1 MTAPSCEGIARRAR
15 LHVGMARPDSPS
27 NPTCVSD
34 AGRSGV
40 GVRMI
45 RARTLLLLVLLALGC
60 AQPVLRRDWSD
71 FDGPGAEV
79 LQRETLPPPNFPDP
93 LEPLNRSLWK
103 FNHALIV
110 GIADPVG
117 RVYRVVVP
125 RFARNRIRDFAAN
138 LVYPRNLVTNLLQGR
153 LREAGD
159 ETARFLVNTTVGLAG
174 LWDPA
179 TRWLEIAAAPEDFG
193 QVFATWGWR
202 PSTFVVLPIAGP
214 SSVRDGVGLLPDS
227 VLDPATYFFPAS
239 WVFTWNDMVDSI
251 PAYRRFTSTAFDS
264 YEDARLLWSLARE
277 TRIEPYDLNAPGE
290 STGATQTLEVAFLGP
305 RDPGF
310 GSRLRTRE
318 VTLSR
323 RRPPLPY
330 SVRMQPGN
338 APLVFLVPGLAAHRL
353 GGSSLALAE
362 MAWERGFS
370 VAIVSNVFSF
380 EFIERGGSGPVPGHA
395 PADARDVHV
404 ALDEIARDL
413 AAEYPDRIG
422 AKVFLG
428 YSLGAFHGFFIAAQ
442 EREAPS
448 GRVRF
453 DRYLLLDPPVRLF
466 YGLQRLD
473 SFFEIP
479 LALPEPEEEVRR
491 ILRKAVTV
499 ATQAQAARLG
509 TGAYTRV
516 ESTDLGEATLTPEF
530 GLPFSNQEAEFLI
543 GLAFRR
549 SLQMVLYASQE
560 REDLGVL
567 LTERRRM
574 RRLPAYEEIGDYSFE
589 MYMYAFVLPFYR
601 DRLSQVTS
609 AEQLIEMNDLHA
621 IADPLRAHPELRVF
635 ANQNDFLTSDEDV
648 DWLTEL
654 VGPERVRFF
663 PRGGHLGNLHRP
675 EVQAEV
681 MATVADLVAP
691 ASTSTQPIP

>member
-1 MTAPSCEGIARRAR
+1 MDLGARMT
-15 LHVGMARPDSPS
+15 
-27 NPTCVSD
+27 
-34 AGRSGV
+34 RSG
-40 GVRMI
+40 ML
-45 RARTLLLLVLLALGC
+45 ALLVVIALGC

-71 FDGPGAEV
+71 YDGPGAAAF
-79 LQRETLPPPNFPDP
+79 QRETLPPPHFPDP
-93 LEPLNRSLWK
+93 LEPLNRGVWT

-117 RVYRVVVP
+117 RVYRVIIP
-125 RFARNRIRDFAAN
+125 RFARERIRDFAAN
-138 LVYPRNLVTNLLQGR
+138 LVFPRNLVTNLLQGR
-153 LREAGD
+153 LRAAGD
-159 ETARFLVNTTVGLAG
+159 ETARFAVNTTVGLAG

-193 QVFATWGWR
+193 QVFARWGWR

-214 SSVRDGVGLLPDS
+214 SSIRDGVGLLPDS
-227 VLDPATYFFPAS
+227 VLDPATHFFPAS

-251 PAYRRFTSTAFDS
+251 PAYRRFTATSFDS

-277 TRIEPYDLNAPGE
+277 TRIEPYDLNAPGDN
-290 STGATQTLEVAFLGP
+290 TGATQTLEVAFLGP

-310 GSRLRTRE
+310 GSRFRTRE
-318 VTLSR
+318 VAMPTSR
-323 RRPPLPY
+323 RMLPY

-353 GGSSLALAE
+353 ASSSVALAE

-370 VAIVSNVFSF
+370 VAIVSNTFSF
-380 EFIERGGSGPVPGHA
+380 EFIARGGSGPVPGHT
-395 PADARDVHV
+395 PADARDVHI

-413 AAEYPDRIG
+413 ATEYPQRIG

-448 GRVRF
+448 GRVHF
-453 DRYLLLDPPVRLF
+453 DRYLLLDPPVRLL
-466 YGLQRLD
+466 YGMQRLD
-473 SFFEIP
+473 SFFDGP
-479 LALPEPEEEVRR
+479 LELPEPERDAEVRR

-499 ATQAQAARLG
+499 ATQAQAERLG
-509 TGAYTRV
+509 TGSYSRV
-516 ESTDLGEATLTPEF
+516 ESTDLGEGTLTPEF
-530 GLPFSNQEAEFLI
+530 ALPFSNREAEFLI

-574 RRLPAYEEIGDYSFE
+574 RRLPVYEEIGDYSFE
-589 MYMYAFVLPFYR
+589 MYLYAFVLPFYR
-601 DRLSQVTS
+601 DRLGQVAS
-609 AEQLIEMNDLHA
+609 AEELIEKNDLHA
-621 IADPLRAHPELRVF
+621 IADRLRGHPDLRVF
-635 ANQNDFLTSDEDV
+635 ANHNDFLTSDEDV
-648 DWLTEL
+648 SWLTEL

-663 PRGGHLGNLHRP
+663 PQGGHLGNLHRP

-691 ASTSTQPIP
+691 ASASTLPLP